1 MHGYWKKAD
10 EAVVQIR
17 KLNRKL
23 VFSAAVSVMLSACAF
38 APGMKMTTPATL
50 PVSGH
55 DAQVQQPDLQVP
67 ITDITTNLIRG
78 MHESDLK
85 ADEDQI
91 RDLIGKAQPYKLG
104 KGDVLQITVWDHPE
118 LMAAQGGGQN
128 VSTTRPTDPTQ
139 GFVVDNKGNV
149 QVPYGGIVHVEG
161 MRIDEA
167 QRAVEHSFMKVFVKP
182 QVTVRVAS
190 YRSQQIYVDGEVH
203 SPGVVPVN
211 DVPLTLNEAISRAG
225 GFSQTADQSRMVVV
239 RNGKS
244 YPINLTQM
252 LDRNLSPSD
261 IVLKDGDLLR
271 VVSREEH
278 GVYVMGEVNKPTS
291 AYPLRSGK
299 LTLSEAISQ
308 AGSVNSN
315 SADAAQ
321 VFVVRGSSATTPE
334 VFHLDARSPVSMLLA
349 NQFELK
355 PRDVVYVD
363 GNGLVR
369 FSRVLNLLLPAIN
382 AGLTGAVLS
391 K

>member
-1 MHGYWKKAD
+1 MRGYWQKSGRV
-10 EAVVQIR
+10 VVQICKHSR
-17 KLNRKL
+17 RMA
-23 VFSAAVSVMLSACAF
+23 VGAAVSVTLSACAF
-38 APGMKMTTPATL
+38 APGMKMTTPVTL
-50 PVSGH
+50 PVTGH
-55 DAQVQQPDLQVP
+55 DAQASQPELQVP
-67 ITDITTNLIRG
+67 ITDITTTLIRG
-78 MHESDLK
+78 MQEADLK
-85 ADEDQI
+85 ANEDQI
-91 RDLIGKAQPYKLG
+91 RDLIAKPQPYRLG

-118 LMAAQGGGQN
+118 LSAAQGAQN
-128 VSTTRPTDPTQ
+128 VSTTRPTDPMQ
-139 GFVVDNKGNV
+139 GFVIDNKGNV
-149 QVPYGGIVHVEG
+149 QVPYGGIVHVAG

-167 QRAVEHSFMKVFVKP
+167 QRAVEESFFKVFVKP

-225 GFSQTADQSRMVVV
+225 GFSQTADQSRMIVV
-239 RNGKS
+239 RNGNS
-244 YPINLTQM
+244 SRVNLTRM

-271 VVSREEH
+271 VVSREEY
-278 GVYVMGEVNKPTS
+278 GVYVMGEVNKPST
-291 AYPLRSGK
+291 AYPLRSGR

-308 AGSVNSN
+308 AGSMNSS
-315 SADAAQ
+315 SADATQ
-321 VFVVRGSSATTPE
+321 VFVVRGSSDKNPE
-334 VFHLDARSPVSMLLA
+334 VFHLDARSPVSMVLA